1 MSASDAAPLPR
12 LGEVFFDVRGSS
24 RSMRLSWYS
33 DTGVAVFSIWQGGTC
48 TGTFRLPMD
57 DLPRMVEALQRG
69 PRGSALP
76 ADARDARDGTGER
89 PRRGLAAAPTDP
101 AMTAVSNF
109 PGYAAGPAQAPVTG
123 EFRAPGPDDGSG
135 FQNGPGGDFGG
146 RGAGR
151 RADRADRPGLHSAPE
166 PRTGSIQAV
175 PYGDAAYGDDPLGM
189 GGPSGAYRQEPYRD
203 RGPALPE
210 PSFQPSYP
218 DAPAAPAYR
227 DSGPQP
233 YQDSGPQ
240 PYRGSGPQPYQDSG
254 PQPYRDDPLGMGGAG
269 RSGGYREDLTPY
281 RDEPYDP
288 AYREAPG
295 DPRDRGYADD
305 PFQSVYPED
314 VRDRGYPDDPRPGS
328 RPYGPPA
335 DREQRAPRGRS

>member
-1 MSASDAAPLPR
+1 
-12 LGEVFFDVRGSS
+12 
-24 RSMRLSWYS
+24 
-33 DTGVAVFSIWQGGTC
+33 
-48 TGTFRLPMD
+48 MD

-69 PRGSALP
+69 PKGPALP

-109 PGYAAGPAQAPVTG
+109 PDYGTGPSQAPVTG
-123 EFRAPGPDDGSG
+123 EFRAPGPDDASG
-135 FQNGPGGDFGG
+135 FQNAPGGDFGD
-146 RGAGR
+146 RGGGR
-151 RADRADRPGLHSAPE
+151 RADRPDRPDRAGLQSAPE

-189 GGPSGAYRQEPYRD
+189 GGPSGSYRQEPYRD

-218 DAPAAPAYR
+218 DDPAPPAYR

-233 YQDSGPQ
+233 YRDSGPQ
-240 PYRGSGPQPYQDSG
+240 PYRDDPLGPGGAGG
-254 PQPYRDDPLGMGGAG
+254 PGGPPGPGGPGGPGGAYREDLSPAYRDGEPAYGDDPLGMGGAG

-288 AYREAPG
+288 AYRDAPA
-295 DPRDRGYADD
+295 DPRGRGYADD

-314 VRDRGYPDDPRPGS
+314 VRDRGYPDDPRAGS
-328 RPYGPPA
+328 RPYGPPP
-335 DREQRAPRGRS
+335 DRDGREQRAPRGRS